1 MRTSLVVSSSAITL
15 LVVALGVSGHPSG
28 LSSQTADE
36 RPPIVGL
43 KVTVDGGSPSRLRVQ
58 AGQQATVGRVG
69 KGGIGMTPL
78 VREGWIELVIVRLPE
93 GGETAAIEELARLEL
108 RRGEVGHVDAGFMTL
123 DIEWTE
129 LIPRTGA
136 DAGALAGGP
145 CTQCCV
151 FCEGVWTCGCVV
163 ETPCGRCCCP
173 DACVCPG

>member
-151 FCEGVWTCGCVV
+151 FCEGEWHCACLV
-163 ETPCGRCCCP
+163 ETVCGRCCCP